1 MKHCFVKFGINM
13 DISLEIFQFFMVTDS
28 ALKQI
33 DIKKSWCRSQQ
44 IWYEKVLVQILGLV
58 TQWLV
63 SDLVGANRCS
73 SHVVFPPII
82 GIFFSRD
89 RNMIISGSLRC
100 FPISVSTLYFRTL
113 LEINH
118 RMIQNSTKQ
127 Q

>member
-1 MKHCFVKFGINM
+1 M

-73 SHVVFPPII
+73 SHVVSSPII

-89 RNMIISGSLRC
+89 RNMFISGSLC
-100 FPISVSTLYFRTL
+100 
-113 LEINH
+113 
-118 RMIQNSTKQ
+118 
-127 Q
+127 